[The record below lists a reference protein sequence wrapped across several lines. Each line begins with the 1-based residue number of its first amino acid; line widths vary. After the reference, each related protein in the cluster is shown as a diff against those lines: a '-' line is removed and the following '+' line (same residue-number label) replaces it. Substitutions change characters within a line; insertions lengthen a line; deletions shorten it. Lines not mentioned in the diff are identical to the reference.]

1 MTSPDSAPP
10 LDAGLP
16 PAPRLLRV
24 AVTGAS
30 GFLGRALL
38 PLLRARGHT
47 VVPVSR
53 SARDG
58 AVRWD
63 PARGEID
70 ARGLAGVDAAI
81 HLAGENVGQ
90 RWTADARRRILD
102 SRVAGTSLLART
114 LASLAPRP
122 TTLVSMSGANYYG
135 DAGDRE
141 VTEASPAGD
150 GFLAGVVRAWEAA
163 AEPAR
168 GAGLRVVHPRTGVV
182 LHGEGGALARMLP
195 VFRLGAGGR
204 LGGGRPWMSWIA
216 RDDAVRAL
224 VFLLEGAH
232 DPAPLAGPVNVVAP
246 APATNERFTR
256 TLADVLGRPAPFVV
270 PGLALELV
278 YGEMARETL
287 LTGQRIRCDRLLDA
301 GFRFRHP
308 TLEQAL
314 RAALGR

>member
-1 MTSPDSAPP
+1 MTTPDPAPRR
-10 LDAGLP
+10 DDGLP
-16 PAPRLLRV
+16 PAPRPLRV

-30 GFLGRALL
+30 GFLGGALV
-38 PLLRARGHT
+38 PLLRGRGHT

-53 SARDG
+53 SGRHG

-63 PARGEID
+63 PSRGEID
-70 ARGLAGVDAAI
+70 ARGLVDVDAAV

-90 RWTADARRRILD
+90 RWTGTARRRILD
-102 SRVAGTSLLART
+102 SRVEGTSLIART

-122 TTLVSMSGANYYG
+122 RTLVSMSGANYYG
-135 DAGDRE
+135 DTGDRE

-150 GFLAGVVRAWEAA
+150 GFLAEVVRAWEAA

-168 GAGLRVVHPRTGVV
+168 AAGLRVVHPRTAVV
-182 LHGEGGALARMLP
+182 LHAAGGALARMLP
-195 VFRLGAGGR
+195 VFRLGLGGR
-204 LGGGRPWMSWIA
+204 LGGGRQWMSWIS
-216 RDDAVRAL
+216 RDDAVRGL
-224 VFLLEGAH
+224 VFLLESAH
-232 DPAPLAGPVNVVAP
+232 DGPPLAGPVNLAAP

-256 TLADVLGRPAPFVV
+256 TLAEVLDRPAPFAV
-270 PGLALELV
+270 PGVALELA

-287 LTGQRIRCDRLLDA
+287 LTGQRLRCDRLLDA

-314 RAALGR
+314 RAAVG

>member
-1 MTSPDSAPP
+1 VTAPDASS
-10 LDAGLP
+10 LSDGLP
-16 PAPRLLRV
+16 PAPRPLRV
-24 AVTGAS
+24 AVTGAT

-38 PLLRARGHT
+38 PLLRARGHA
-47 VVPVSR
+47 VLPVSR
-53 SARDG
+53 SGGEG

-63 PARGEID
+63 PGRGEID
-70 ARGLAGVDAAI
+70 ARALVDVDAAI

-122 TTLVSMSGANYYG
+122 ATLVSMSGANYYG
-135 DAGDRE
+135 DTGDRE
-141 VTEASPAGD
+141 VTEASPAGT
-150 GFLAGVVRAWEAA
+150 GFLADVVRAWEAA
-163 AEPAR
+163 ADPAR
-168 GAGLRVVHPRTGVV
+168 DAGLRVVHPRTGVV
-182 LHGEGGALARMLP
+182 LHADGGALARMLP

-204 LGGGRPWMSWIA
+204 VGSGRQWMSWIA

-246 APATNERFTR
+246 APATNERFTQ
-256 TLADVLGRPAPFVV
+256 TLAEVLHRPAPLVV
-270 PGLALELV
+270 PGFALELA

-314 RAALGR
+314 RAAVGG